1 MSRRAAT
8 RRPHRFHWNWQD
20 IQQLELSDGKLVRVV
35 SYHDR
40 VALAG
45 QDQPFTFLLDGRVD
59 LTPVYRE
66 LREKLDQRL
75 VARLA
80 DAAGAPLW
88 TLAVKRLGAVR
99 GSEGTLLV
107 LAEGIVY
114 KTETPWQSRTWRD
127 SDIDNI
133 STSGPFELSVTT
145 LERNGVFHFQLK
157 QTPPPRALRG
167 PVAPLEP
174 AQGARPD
181 FYDQGEHSMKTPI
194 GWALACGL
202 ALAQGPAKTYT
213 GVITDTM
220 CGANHV
226 HMGVKPEAK
235 CVRECVKGGQYK
247 YAPAGGRQDVHAQ
260 RPADTRALRRRES
273 EGERDA
279 V

>member
-1 MSRRAAT
+1 MEFRSQKTNLGLIVLCLAAPLWAGSAREFPARHAHWRRGCAGILRFDDSGVGFEQKGGDKT
-8 RRPHRFHWNWQD
+8 PHRFHWNWQD

-157 QTPPPRALRG
+157 QTLHRERYEALWHR
-167 PVAPLEP
+167 LN
-174 AQGARPD
+174 RP
-181 FYDQGEHSMKTPI
+181 K
-194 GWALACGL
+194 GL
-202 ALAQGPAKTYT
+202 ALISTTKENTQ
-213 GVITDTM
+213 
-220 CGANHV
+220 
-226 HMGVKPEAK
+226 
-235 CVRECVKGGQYK
+235 
-247 YAPAGGRQDVHAQ
+247 
-260 RPADTRALRRRES
+260 
-273 EGERDA
+273 
-279 V
+279 